1 MRGARLAG
9 TAVLVLVG
17 LVWMVSLLSS
27 YDVVAD
33 VDPAR
38 MSAHPSAAHWL
49 GTDHLGRDVAWRL
62 VTACEVFVGPGLFA
76 CALALVLGVPAG
88 AWAGWAGGW
97 SAELVRYGFTVVA
110 SLPRFVLVLL
120 VCAIYGASVWILAA
134 AAAIAY
140 SPAVAEAVYGRVTT
154 FRRREFV
161 LAAEA
166 HGVHWTRILGWHLLW
181 VNARTL
187 IARHALQLFAYFL
200 LVETTLSYIG
210 ALEAG
215 AGFGVPEPTPSW
227 GNMIAFEWGVRDGNL
242 WATWGPA
249 LAIWIVI
256 LGALLLGDGLAEQ
269 DGHA

>member
-1 MRGARLAG
+1 MNWTRGVG
-9 TAVLVLVG
+9 TAVIAMVVIA
-17 LVWMVSLLSS
+17 WAVSLLSG

-33 VDPAR
+33 VHPER
-38 MSAHPSAAHWL
+38 MNLGPSEAHWL

-62 VTACEVFVGPGLFA
+62 ATASEVFVGPGLFA
-76 CALALVLGVPAG
+76 CTLALLLGVPAG
-88 AWAGWAGGW
+88 AWAGWVGGLW
-97 SAELVRYGFTVVA
+97 AEVVRYLFTVIA

-120 VCAIYGASVWILAA
+120 VCAIYGSSVWTLAA
-134 AAAIAY
+134 AAAVAY
-140 SPAVAEAVYGRVTT
+140 SPAIAETVYSRITLFRGRD
-154 FRRREFV
+154 FV

-166 HGVHWTRILGWHLLW
+166 HGVHWARILGWHLLW
-181 VNARTL
+181 VNGKTL

-242 WATWGPA
+242 WATWAPA
-249 LAIWIVI
+249 LAIWVVI
-256 LGALLLGDGLAEQ
+256 LGALLLADGLAEA
-269 DGHA
+269 DGG

>member
-1 MRGARLAG
+1 MKATQGIGAAIMC
-9 TAVLVLVG
+9 LVLVAWIAS
-17 LVWMVSLLSS
+17 LVSG
-27 YDVVAD
+27 YNVVAD
-33 VDPAR
+33 VNPDR
-38 MSAHPSAAHWL
+38 MNALPGSEHWL

-62 VTACEVFVGPGLFA
+62 MTASQVFVGPAIFA
-76 CALALVLGVPAG
+76 CLLALLLGVPAG
-88 AWAGWAGGW
+88 AWAGWVGGW
-97 SAELVRYGFTVVA
+97 GAECVRYLFTVVA

-120 VCAIYGASVWILAA
+120 VCAIYGSTVWNLAA

-140 SPAVAEAVYGRVTT
+140 SPAIAEAVYGRIAS
-154 FRRREFV
+154 FRRRGFV

-166 HGVHWTRILGWHLLW
+166 HGVHWARILGWHLLW

-227 GNMIAFEWGVRDGNL
+227 GNMIAFEWGVRDGNP
-242 WATWGPA
+242 WATWAPA
-249 LAIWIVI
+249 LAIWAVI
-256 LGALLLGDGLAEQ
+256 LGAMMMADGLAEA
-269 DGHA
+269 DDRA

>member
-1 MRGARLAG
+1 MTRLLG
-9 TAVLVLVG
+9 TAVVVGVVLA
-17 LVWMVSLLSS
+17 WAVSLLTG
-27 YDVVAD
+27 YDIVAD
-33 VDPAR
+33 VDPGR
-38 MSAHPSAAHWL
+38 MNLGPGGEHWL

-62 VTACEVFVGPGLFA
+62 VTASEVFVGPGLFA

-88 AWAGWAGGW
+88 AWAGWAGGLG
-97 SAELVRYGFTVVA
+97 AEVVRYLFTVVA

-120 VCAIYGASVWILAA
+120 VCAIYGSSVWTLAA
-134 AAAIAY
+134 AAAVAY
-140 SPAVAEAVYGRVTT
+140 SPAIAEAVYGRIAS

-166 HGVHWTRILGWHLLW
+166 HGVHWARILGWHLLW
-181 VNARTL
+181 VNGRVL

-210 ALEAG
+210 ALDAG

-242 WATWGPA
+242 WATWAPA
-249 LAIWIVI
+249 LAIWVVI
-256 LGALLLGDGLAEQ
+256 LGALMLADGLAE
-269 DGHA
+269 AERA